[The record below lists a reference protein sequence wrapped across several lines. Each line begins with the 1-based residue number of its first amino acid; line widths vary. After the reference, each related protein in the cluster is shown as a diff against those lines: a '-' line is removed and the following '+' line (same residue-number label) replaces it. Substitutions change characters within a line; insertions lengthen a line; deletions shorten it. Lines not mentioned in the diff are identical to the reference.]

1 MSVNLLSLK
10 WLIFWGPFFNISC
23 QRKACHFTSSSKP
36 CKGLAVCKAKV
47 VPSMFSHF
55 KTVSID
61 QTHNLPT
68 ELYYS
73 RKFRAILLSYLNE
86 VLEQLNTY
94 LHTTSHF
101 ERFLHYVIKYDWFY
115 KLMSDAA
122 FQWLLRKLS
131 WTCKKWASYYNS
143 TRKLVNIPCCLHQRS
158 TASLGLMVTFWVMF
172 EKQIHHLN
180 VACFA
185 GNIYFNVWRVVNV
198 CTLDKIMPDCS
209 LGNSWPTGF
218 PTKWHLRNERRNSI
232 LRMRHYPDQGS
243 ASEWSC
249 CMENLIKPISRSSTQ
264 IWVVMC
270 HQYGISVLVSQMSF
284 GRETSGSV
292 AKCQLFSQANL
303 TASHCSS
310 FLEQILC
317 KE

>member
-47 VPSMFSHF
+47 VPSKFSHF
-55 KTVSID
+55 KTVSMD

-68 ELYYS
+68 ELYCS

-131 WTCKKWASYYNS
+131 WRCKKWASYYNS

-185 GNIYFNVWRVVNV
+185 GNIYFNVWKVVNM
-198 CTLDKIMPDCS
+198 CTLNKIMPDCS
-209 LGNSWPTGF
+209 LRKQLTDWCPHQMTSE
-218 PTKWHLRNERRNSI
+218 KWVQKFHTDDTSLLRSGQCFWLVVLHEKFDSTNQK
-232 LRMRHYPDQGS
+232 LYPD
-243 ASEWSC
+243 
-249 CMENLIKPISRSSTQ
+249 L
-264 IWVVMC
+264 
-270 HQYGISVLVSQMSF
+270 
-284 GRETSGSV
+284 
-292 AKCQLFSQANL
+292 
-303 TASHCSS
+303 CSDES
-310 FLEQILC
+310 
-317 KE
+317 